1 MLREIGL
8 GLVLMLGGDGEMSR
22 KAGDAL
28 IQGKVDEALTE
39 GGFESIAYQDWER
52 GFEGSRFWMGFSGV
66 EVVREGTLLKASHAI
81 VYPISVRMQ
90 FSSGE
95 VMALSGKH
103 AWRFDD
109 VEVSGNSTL
118 FSRSL
123 AIYGR
128 DLALQ
133 GGDALLG
140 EPFCLF
146 GSDCDYRVA
155 LGTENLAEFGLDLT
169 RRGREASLRFV
180 WQEGEGCV
188 LLGVNGIRIERGAA
202 LSKIGRSMLEEDV
215 NAEVT
220 MEQGACERQTD
231 QDGKPGPLNGVADAA
246 IKASA
251 KWSERDRRMDE
262 VLSILL
268 VSVPEAYEFLV
279 D

>member
-39 GGFESIAYQDWER
+39 GGFESIAYEDWER

-66 EVVREGTLLKASHAI
+66 EVVREGTLLKASKAI

-109 VEVSGNSTL
+109 VEVAGNSTL

-133 GGDALLG
+133 GGDAILG

-146 GSDCDYRVA
+146 GSDCDYRVS
-155 LGTENLAEFGLDLT
+155 LGNDNLAEFGLDLT
-169 RRGREASLRFV
+169 RRGREATLRFV

-188 LLGVNGIRIERGAA
+188 LLGVNGIRIERGTA

-220 MEQGACERQTD
+220 MEQGQCEREFD
-231 QDGKPGPLNGVADAA
+231 QSGKVGALIGVRDAPV
-246 IKASA
+246 KASA
-251 KWSERDRRMDE
+251 RWSERDRRMDE

>member
-1 MLREIGL
+1 MLKEIGL

-22 KAGDAL
+22 KAGDTL
-28 IQGKVDEALTE
+28 IQDKVDEALTE
-39 GGFESIAYQDWER
+39 GGFESIAYRDWER
-52 GFEGSRFWMGFSGV
+52 GFEGSSFWMGFSGV
-66 EVVREGTLLKASHAI
+66 EVVREGTLLKAKQAI
-81 VYPISVRMQ
+81 VYPVSVRMQ

-109 VEVSGNSTL
+109 VSVAGNSTL

-146 GSDCDYRVA
+146 GSDCDYRVS
-155 LGTENLAEFGLDLT
+155 LGNENLAEFGLDLT
-169 RRGREASLRFV
+169 RRGREATLRFV
-180 WQEGEGCV
+180 WREGDGCV
-188 LLGVNGIRIERGAA
+188 LLGVNGIRIARGDA
-202 LSKIGRSMLEEDV
+202 LSQIGRNILEEDV
-215 NAEVT
+215 QAEVT
-220 MEQGACERQTD
+220 MEQGACERSLD
-231 QDGKPGPLNGVADAA
+231 EHGEAGELIGVADAPV
-246 IKASA
+246 KASA

>member
-39 GGFESIAYQDWER
+39 GGFESIAYEDWER

-66 EVVREGTLLKASHAI
+66 EVVREGTLLKASKAI

-109 VEVSGNSTL
+109 VEVAGNSTL

-133 GGDALLG
+133 GGDAILG

-146 GSDCDYRVA
+146 GSDCGYRVS
-155 LGTENLAEFGLDLT
+155 LGNDNLAEFGLDLT
-169 RRGREASLRFV
+169 RRGREATLRFV

-188 LLGVNGIRIERGAA
+188 LLGVNGIRIERGTA

-220 MEQGACERQTD
+220 MEQGTCEREID
-231 QDGKPGPLNGVADAA
+231 QSGKAGALIGVRDAPV
-246 IKASA
+246 KASA
-251 KWSERDRRMDE
+251 RWSERDRRMDE

>member
-1 MLREIGL
+1 MLKEIGL

-28 IQGKVDEALTE
+28 IQGKVDEAITD
-39 GGFESIAYQDWER
+39 GGFESIAYQGWER

-66 EVVREGTLLKASHAI
+66 EVVREGTLLKAEQAI

-109 VEVSGNSTL
+109 VEVAGNSTL
-118 FSRSL
+118 FSKSL

-128 DLALQ
+128 DLALH
-133 GGDALLG
+133 GGDTVLA

-146 GSDCDYRVA
+146 GSDCGYRVS
-155 LGTENLAEFGLDLT
+155 LGNDNLAEFSLDLT

-180 WQEGEGCV
+180 WQEGDGCV
-188 LLGVNGIRIERGAA
+188 VLGVNGIRIERGDA
-202 LSKIGRSMLEEDV
+202 LSKIGRGMLEGDS
-215 NAEVT
+215 NAEVS
-220 MEQGACERQTD
+220 MEQGPCERQM
-231 QDGKPGPLNGVADAA
+231 DGQGEAGALTGVADAPVREA
-246 IKASA
+246 AL
-251 KWSERDRRMDE
+251 WSERDRRMDE